1 MAELSFDFDEEFYK
15 KLEKLENS
23 ETITEKMVN
32 EARPIVVAEMK
43 NELGKYKRT
52 SELVNSVKPSK
63 TKRKVN
69 GTTQTVIRPT
79 GKSTSVIA
87 NNGKRYTR
95 TESVRNMEKLA
106 SLEFGNSRGE
116 KPTPVIEKVVEG
128 TKEKVFNK
136 MVEVFERETK
146 L

>member
-23 ETITEKMVN
+23 EAIVEKMVN
-32 EARPIVVAEMK
+32 EAKPIVVAEMK
-43 NELGKYKRT
+43 NELSKHKRT
-52 SELVNSVKPSK
+52 FELANSVKPSK

-69 GTTQTVIRPT
+69 GSTQTVIRPT
-79 GKSTSVIA
+79 GKSTAVIA
-87 NNGKRYTR
+87 NTGKRYTR

-116 KPTPVIEKVVEG
+116 KPTPIIEKVVES

-136 MVEVFERETK
+136 MTEVFDKEIN